1 MSNND
6 TQPLTADGSTP
17 NYRQAW
23 HDLRRMW
30 ANHPLVQALNKP
42 GDTMERKATS
52 MALLPEGD
60 FHYLHLPPE
69 KVKYTPPIVDDAG
82 IDIYNRVPD
91 KVKQEIRDNI
101 GKYLE
106 QVQRDYPPEPRAE
119 GA

>member
-6 TQPLTADGSTP
+6 AQIADSP
-17 NYRQAW
+17 NYRRAW
-23 HDLRRMW
+23 NDLRRMW
-30 ANHPLVQALNKP
+30 ADHPLVQALSNKP
-42 GDTMERKATS
+42 GDKTERRAAS
-52 MALLPEGD
+52 MAILPEGD

-91 KVKQEIRDNI
+91 KLKQEIRDNI
-101 GKYLE
+101 WKYLE